1 METAKKKILIVDD
14 SLEVIALCR
23 RFLEYQGFQVSTAL
37 NGQMAI
43 EKVLSDSPEAVLLD
57 LILPDIS
64 GRDVLK
70 RIKEINDETAVI
82 FMTGYGGEEVA
93 VDLMKAGAADY
104 LSKPFTNE
112 ALLKSIKEA
121 LKIREAQI
129 EDKKFAGFSSLER
142 FFPFLAH
149 EIRNP
154 LHAIGGAL
162 AIIQRRSNLKD
173 EVLARSVKI
182 IQEEVQHLN
191 DFVQECLDFVRPLTR
206 SRFMEVEIN
215 EVLSVAINIV
225 SHMFDELSKKIRIHL
240 DTDPG
245 LPKVYA
251 NYEEIKR
258 AFLNI
263 LKNGFEAME
272 NGGEITI
279 KTEHNP
285 GSFPGTVEILFTD
298 TGAGIKEEK
307 LKNLFSPFFT
317 TKPRGTGLGLAIC
330 RRIIS
335 ERHNGKI
342 DVESKEGK
350 GTTVKVEL
358 PTGPP
363 KEPPGDSKV

>member
-1 METAKKKILIVDD
+1 METSKKKILIVDD

-23 RFLEYQGFQVSTAL
+23 RFLEHQGFQVSTAS

-43 EKVLSDSPEAVLLD
+43 EKVLSESPEAVLLD
-57 LILPDIS
+57 LVLPDIS
-64 GRDVLK
+64 GREVLK
-70 RIKEINDETAVI
+70 RIKEINDDTAVI

-104 LSKPFTNE
+104 LSKPFNNE
-112 ALLKSIKEA
+112 ALLKSLKEV
-121 LKIREAQI
+121 LKIREAQK
-129 EDKKFAGFSSLER
+129 EDKKLAGFSSLER

-173 EVLARSVKI
+173 DVLVRSVKI

-191 DFVQECLDFVRPLTR
+191 DFVQECLDFVRPLSK
-206 SRFMEVEIN
+206 SRMIEVEIN
-215 EVLSVAINIV
+215 EVISVAINIV
-225 SHMFDELSKKIRIHL
+225 SHMFEELMQKIRIHL

-245 LPKVYA
+245 LPRVTA

-258 AFLNI
+258 TFLNI
-263 LKNGFEAME
+263 LKNSFEAVE

-279 KTEHNP
+279 KTGLNSDP
-285 GSFPGTVEILFTD
+285 YPGTIEILFTD
-298 TGAGIKEEK
+298 NGPGIKKENSK
-307 LKNLFSPFFT
+307 HLFSPFFT
-317 TKPRGTGLGLAIC
+317 TKARGTGLGLAIC
-330 RRIIS
+330 RRIIT

-342 DVESKEGK
+342 HVESEEGK

-358 PTGPP
+358 PIVPP
-363 KEPPGDSKV
+363 KEPPGDRRI